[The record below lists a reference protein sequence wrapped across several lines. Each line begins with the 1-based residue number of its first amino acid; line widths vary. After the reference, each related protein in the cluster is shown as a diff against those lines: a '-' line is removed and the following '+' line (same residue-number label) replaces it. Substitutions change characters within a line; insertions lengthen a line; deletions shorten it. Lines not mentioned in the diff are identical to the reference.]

1 MSVSGAEREH
11 ILVEVDD
18 AGEHRCVTVLEG
30 GSVALFEQTS
40 GPVTQAAYGSTSH
53 THKVLV
59 SREACARALG
69 VSCEKVA
76 EALQELFAGDGD
88 PAQLS
93 DVMDLLD
100 GAGERYTYVSWT
112 SGGDAVYRA

>member
-1 MSVSGAEREH
+1 MAVSGAGREH
-11 ILVEVDD
+11 ILVEVED
-18 AGEHRCVTVLEG
+18 AGEHRCVTMLEG
-30 GSVALFEQTS
+30 GSIALFEQTS
-40 GPVTQAAYGSTSH
+40 GPVTQVAYGSASH

-69 VSCEKVA
+69 VTGDEVA
-76 EALQELFAGDGD
+76 GALQEFFSGGGE

-100 GAGERYTYVSWT
+100 GAGEHYTYASW
-112 SGGDAVYRA
+112 SSEGDAVYRA